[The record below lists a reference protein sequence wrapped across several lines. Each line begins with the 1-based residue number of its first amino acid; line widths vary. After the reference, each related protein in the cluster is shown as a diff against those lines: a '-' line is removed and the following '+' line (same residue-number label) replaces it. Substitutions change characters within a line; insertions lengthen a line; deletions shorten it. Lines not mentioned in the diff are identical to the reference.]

1 MRRTRLAD
9 RFAAVTPPAAPPW
22 LRALVA
28 RCRALTADDE
38 TAGLAFE
45 AALIAHAEGF
55 DTFELARTQLLYGAR
70 LRRSGQRVKARELL
84 RTAHDAFVAMDLTA
98 WGQRAADEL
107 AATGANPRTRQLQP
121 TEPLTSQETR
131 VALHAAKGLSNK
143 EIAAALFLS
152 PKTVEHHLS
161 SVYRKRNFRSRAELA
176 RSFRPREDG

>member
-1 MRRTRLAD
+1 MPGAH
-9 RFAAVTPPAAPPW
+9 P
-22 LRALVA
+22 
-28 RCRALTADDE
+28 ADDE

-45 AALIAHAEGF
+45 AALAAHAEGL
-55 DTFELARTQLLYGAR
+55 DTFEIARTQLLYGAR
-70 LRRSGQRVKARELL
+70 LRRNGQRVKARELL

-107 AATGANPRTRQLQP
+107 AATGANPRTRRLQP